1 MRRERRGER
10 GKGCVGAN
18 GWDGMGWDG
27 PGQEERGL
35 DEDWTREGRGRGW
48 NRAAGER
55 QQSVRPLDGRD
66 GCSTKELTTAQRSRP
81 AAAAAAIS
89 GALPRA
95 CCRAVPPCLVPRNFI
110 SLSAGHSSDAG
121 IL

>member
-1 MRRERRGER
+1 MREERERVCGSER
-10 GKGCVGAN
+10 V

-35 DEDWTREGRGRGW
+35 DEDRTREGRGRGW

-110 SLSAGHSSDAG
+110 SLSAGNSSDVG